1 MVEGDRACVACSYNL
16 RGLPVLGI
24 CPECGHPVMDS
35 LRGILLEFASRDY
48 LAKVGSGLS
57 LVLNGILLMIVMRVL
72 EFFGRMVLSAV
83 GVRLEGLSLLV
94 SVIGLGVS
102 AMILFGY
109 FRYSEPDPGFA
120 GSESP
125 DSARRVL
132 RVAVII
138 QAAAALIEFLM
149 QVVLWATTITSLA
162 VSLLSTA
169 AVVFSL
175 IAWVVQFF
183 AVMRYTE
190 WLAKRVPDHFVV
202 ARTRRYRWLLPL
214 ISVVGAVAMMLGPL
228 LALVLYWNLLHRVR
242 IHTRSILKTGR
253 PAKLRGMLA

>member
-1 MVEGDRACVACSYNL
+1 MPNGEGPADHDPAPGLDSAGTNGPPNPQERGMVEGDRACVACSYNL
-16 RGLPVLGI
+16 RGLPVLGL
-24 CPECGHPVMDS
+24 CPECGRPVMDS

-48 LAKVGSGLS
+48 VAKVGSGLW
-57 LVLNGILLMIVMRVL
+57 LVLNGILLMIVMWAL
-72 EFFGRMVLSAV
+72 TFFGRVMFSAV
-83 GVRLEGLSLLV
+83 GVRLEGLALLV

-120 GSESP
+120 GSERP

-138 QAAAALIEFLM
+138 QAAAAVIEFVM
-149 QVVLWATTITSLA
+149 QVVLRATTIASPA
-162 VSLLSTA
+162 VVLLPTA
-169 AVVFSL
+169 AVALSF

-190 WLAKRVPDHFVV
+190 WLAKRVP
-202 ARTRRYRWLLPL
+202 
-214 ISVVGAVAMMLGPL
+214 
-228 LALVLYWNLLHRVR
+228 
-242 IHTRSILKTGR
+242 
-253 PAKLRGMLA
+253 